1 MHGFVHGF
9 VHETLGFG
17 APALSRAQVTVARSV
32 LVIISLL
39 SDPPPG
45 TPTSAT
51 ATTGLHRH
59 RPQAAQPHPANPSA
73 RSRRHHT
80 PGPPNLHTAL
90 TRSDHRTGPGPLP
103 RPFTVGNF
111 SGQQLVTGLCTLAA

>member
-1 MHGFVHGF
+1 MISAAKPRPKSPSPAPSWSSSGTCCPTPAARHAD
-9 VHETLGFG
+9 LGYG
-17 APALSRAQVTVARSV
+17 YYQARTDTDRKLRNHIRLIQALGVDVT
-32 LVIISLL
+32 I
-39 SDPPPG
+39 P
-45 TPTSAT
+45 
-51 ATTGLHRH
+51 
-59 RPQAAQPHPANPSA
+59 
-73 RSRRHHT
+73 